1 MAQRLKIAIFTAGC
15 PVCAEAVQLVEFLAG
30 TEHDL
35 EIRDMHDAAV
45 AVAARG
51 YGIRS
56 LPAVVIDGR
65 LADCCA
71 GRGPDETTLT
81 REIFDGHDT
90 VA

>member
-1 MAQRLKIAIFTAGC
+1 MQATLKGPRTLKNRPWC
-15 PVCAEAVQLVEFLAG
+15 
-30 TEHDL
+30 
-35 EIRDMHDAAV
+35 DMHDAAV

-71 GRGPDETTLT
+71 GRGLDEKTLT
-81 REIFDGHDT
+81 REIFGGHNT
-90 VA
+90 VP